1 MALTN
6 FYKGPEAEYSREK
19 HINGIYMSTDSR
31 KLWIFGQPT
40 QELSDII
47 GFSEVT
53 KKKELFGKI
62 YRSINT
68 EIKNQNFENQITTQ
82 KAILISKLSANVTSE
97 ENLISSINEKIKNL
111 KL

>member
-40 QELSDII
+40 QELSDITNPPFAI
-47 GFSEVT
+47 ASDIIE
-53 KKKELFGKI
+53 KADYDALESKDPNLI
-62 YRSINT
+62 YIV
-68 EIKNQNFENQITTQ
+68 
-82 KAILISKLSANVTSE
+82 KLSE
-97 ENLISSINEKIKNL
+97 E
-111 KL
+111 

>member
-6 FYKGPEAEYSREK
+6 FYKGPEAEYSRDE

-47 GFSEVT
+47 EKTDYDALES
-53 KKKELFGKI
+53 KDPNLI
-62 YRSINT
+62 YIV
-68 EIKNQNFENQITTQ
+68 
-82 KAILISKLSANVTSE
+82 KLSE
-97 ENLISSINEKIKNL
+97 E
-111 KL
+111 

>member
-40 QELSDII
+40 QELSDIC
-47 GFSEVT
+47 
-53 KKKELFGKI
+53 LL
-62 YRSINT
+62 Y
-68 EIKNQNFENQITTQ
+68 
-82 KAILISKLSANVTSE
+82 TSP
-97 ENLISSINEKIKNL
+97 SPRDA
-111 KL
+111 

>member
-40 QELSDII
+40 QDRKS
-47 GFSEVT
+47 V
-53 KKKELFGKI
+53 
-62 YRSINT
+62 
-68 EIKNQNFENQITTQ
+68 
-82 KAILISKLSANVTSE
+82 V
-97 ENLISSINEKIKNL
+97 
-111 KL
+111 

>member
-6 FYKGPEAEYSREK
+6 FYKGPEAEYSRKK

-47 GFSEVT
+47 EKTDYDALES
-53 KKKELFGKI
+53 KDPNLI
-62 YRSINT
+62 YIV
-68 EIKNQNFENQITTQ
+68 
-82 KAILISKLSANVTSE
+82 KLSE
-97 ENLISSINEKIKNL
+97 E
-111 KL
+111 